1 MTNPSEPVR
10 KKPSQAAKKRNRP
23 NIQSAHPPK
32 PVKKTPSRAAKK
44 AAQYVITSQPK
55 KTNTKRR
62 NIIAITSIV
71 LVLVLIVGLFYYFI
85 NVLPMQTVVL
95 TVNNENVSTG
105 YFLKRVVAN
114 PSGDITSTI
123 QLLEVELIVKQR
135 APAEG
140 VSPITDAAIDD
151 YLRGQASST
160 LANTTTIDTGTTT
173 ATTTTEVSSTT
184 PATSI
189 TTTPDTTTA
198 TTATTTAT
206 ISNAEFNKWL
216 KEQLSNTGL
225 SLKEYREVISREI
238 QRQRLTDITS
248 ASIPSSMA
256 QVHLWAIPFNSQS
269 AALAAKV
276 KIDGGTEF
284 STVANTIAGQTN
296 GGDQGW
302 LPLSV
307 LPSALNTAAST
318 LEVGKCSDPIAYT
331 QSSSSSSSGTTSYV
345 LLLIS
350 EKSDSMPVTPSQLSV
365 LKNNTLNNWLN
376 LQLQSTTITLHN
388 RNGTPVNGI
397 TGTLDNTTLTW
408 LNYQAQKL
416 SSKRPSSTETTT
428 TTPTTTTSTEVS
440 TSVTTTTTTEVTTP
454 MTTTPITTTT
464 STATTSP

>member
-114 PSGDITSTI
+114 PSGDINSTI

-140 VSPITDAAIDD
+140 VLPVTDAAIDD

-160 LANTTTIDTGTTT
+160 LATNTTTDTGTTT
-173 ATTTTEVSSTT
+173 TTTTTEVSSTT
-184 PATSI
+184 PATST
-189 TTTPDTTTA
+189 TTTPVTTAA

-206 ISNAEFNKWL
+206 ISNAQFNNWL

-238 QRQRLTDITS
+238 QRQQLTDITS
-248 ASIPSSMA
+248 VSIPSSMA

-276 KIDGGTEF
+276 KIDSGTEF

-376 LQLQSTTITLHN
+376 LQLQSTIITLHN
-388 RNGTPVNGI
+388 RNGTPVDGM

-416 SSKRPSSTETTT
+416 SSKRPSSTATTT
-428 TTPTTTTSTEVS
+428 TTPTS
-440 TSVTTTTTTEVTTP
+440 TSTTTTELTTST
-454 MTTTPITTTT
+454 TTTPITTTT
-464 STATTSP
+464 STATASP

>member
-10 KKPSQAAKKRNRP
+10 KKPSQAAKKKNRP

-114 PSGDITSTI
+114 PSGDINSTI

-160 LANTTTIDTGTTT
+160 LVTNTTADTGTTT

-184 PATSI
+184 PATST
-189 TTTPDTTTA
+189 TTTPVTTTA

-206 ISNAEFNKWL
+206 ISDAEFNKWL

-225 SLKEYREVISREI
+225 LLKEYREVISREI

-276 KIDGGTEF
+276 KIDSGTEF

-376 LQLQSTTITLHN
+376 LQLQSTIITLHN
-388 RNGTPVNGI
+388 RNGTPVDGM

-416 SSKRPSSTETTT
+416 SSKRPSSTATTT
-428 TTPTTTTSTEVS
+428 TTPTS
-440 TSVTTTTTTEVTTP
+440 TSTTTTTTELTTST
-454 MTTTPITTTT
+454 TTTPITTTT

>member
-44 AAQYVITSQPK
+44 AAQAVVTSQPK

-140 VSPITDAAIDD
+140 VLPVTDAAIDD

-160 LANTTTIDTGTTT
+160 LATNTTTDTGTTT
-173 ATTTTEVSSTT
+173 TATTTEVSSTT
-184 PATSI
+184 PATST
-189 TTTPDTTTA
+189 TTTPVTTTA

-206 ISNAEFNKWL
+206 ISNAQFNNWL

-296 GGDQGW
+296 GGDQSW

-376 LQLQSTTITLHN
+376 LQLQSTIITLHN
-388 RNGTPVNGI
+388 RNGTPVDGM

-408 LNYQAQKL
+408 LNYQAQRL
-416 SSKRPSSTETTT
+416 SSKRPSSTATTT
-428 TTPTTTTSTEVS
+428 TTPTSTSTTTATTELTTST
-440 TSVTTTTTTEVTTP
+440 
-454 MTTTPITTTT
+454 TTTPITTTT

>member
-10 KKPSQAAKKRNRP
+10 KKPSQAAKRRNRP

-44 AAQYVITSQPK
+44 AAQAVVTSQPK

-62 NIIAITSIV
+62 NIIAITLIV

-140 VSPITDAAIDD
+140 VLPVTDAAIDD

-160 LANTTTIDTGTTT
+160 LATNTTTDTGTTT
-173 ATTTTEVSSTT
+173 AITTTEVSSTT
-184 PATSI
+184 AATNT
-189 TTTPDTTTA
+189 TTTPVTTTA

-206 ISNAEFNKWL
+206 ISNAQFNNWL
-216 KEQLSNTGL
+216 KEQLSNAGL

-276 KIDGGTEF
+276 KIDSGTEF

-376 LQLQSTTITLHN
+376 LQLQSTIITLHN
-388 RNGTPVNGI
+388 RNGTPVDGM

-408 LNYQAQKL
+408 LNYQAQRL
-416 SSKRPSSTETTT
+416 SSKRPSSTATTT
-428 TTPTTTTSTEVS
+428 TTPTS
-440 TSVTTTTTTEVTTP
+440 TSTTTTTTELTTST
-454 MTTTPITTTT
+454 TTTPITTTT